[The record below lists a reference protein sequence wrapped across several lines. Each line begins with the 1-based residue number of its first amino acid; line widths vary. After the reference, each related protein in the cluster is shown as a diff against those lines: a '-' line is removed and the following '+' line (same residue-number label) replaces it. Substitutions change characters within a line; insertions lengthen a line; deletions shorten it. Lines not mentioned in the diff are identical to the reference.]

1 MDESAAKRLIANL
14 SMEIRAADEQ
24 YYKEDNPSLSD
35 ADYDALRKKLIALE
49 TEFPHLVAKNSP
61 TQKVGAKPSG
71 RFGKI
76 KHNVPMLSLDNA
88 FNNQD
93 VADFVKRVKKF
104 LSLPSDAP
112 LSFTAEPKIDG
123 LSAALRYENGKLV
136 TGATRGDGQVGEDI
150 TRNLMTLKEDVP
162 HQLKGDDWPD
172 ILEIRGEVYIEH
184 EAFDVMNAAQA
195 QAGALYGDIRKASGA
210 WL

>member
-1 MDESAAKRLIANL
+1 VKA
-14 SMEIRAADEQ
+14 
-24 YYKEDNPSLSD
+24 KEDNPSLSD

-123 LSAALRYENGKLV
+123 LSAAIGL
-136 TGATRGDGQVGEDI
+136 I
-150 TRNLMTLKEDVP
+150 FLKFVV
-162 HQLKGDDWPD
+162 KF
-172 ILEIRGEVYIEH
+172 ILN
-184 EAFDVMNAAQA
+184 MKP
-195 QAGALYGDIRKASGA
+195 LTS
-210 WL
+210 

>member
-88 FNNQD
+88 FN
-93 VADFVKRVKKF
+93 
-104 LSLPSDAP
+104 
-112 LSFTAEPKIDG
+112 
-123 LSAALRYENGKLV
+123 
-136 TGATRGDGQVGEDI
+136 
-150 TRNLMTLKEDVP
+150 
-162 HQLKGDDWPD
+162 
-172 ILEIRGEVYIEH
+172 RGEVYIEH

-195 QAGALYGDIRKASGA
+195 QAGKPEYKNPRNAAAGSLRQIDPSVTASRPLRFFAYTWGEVSAPLSGTQNGDIRKASGA